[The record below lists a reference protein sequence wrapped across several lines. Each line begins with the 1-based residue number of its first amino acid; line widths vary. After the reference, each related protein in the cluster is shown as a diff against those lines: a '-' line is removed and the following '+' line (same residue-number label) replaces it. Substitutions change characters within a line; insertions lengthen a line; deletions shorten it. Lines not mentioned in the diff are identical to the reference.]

1 MDQALNS
8 QKTPHTSPLRASYGM
23 SFVSILMKNDRV
35 IKGFY
40 CIFQGKHISDKK
52 IMDTLYEKEASIR
65 QAQVR
70 QGKQ

>member
-40 CIFQGKHISDKK
+40 CTKVSDTMVK
-52 IMDTLYEKEASIR
+52 
-65 QAQVR
+65 QVI
-70 QGKQ
+70 GGHGIDPVEI